1 MKLAIV
7 GSATLAGSKLAADVI
22 FKAMKQFEPSTV
34 VVLPGNVT
42 FNTLVRAQ
50 AARLSLPVEEMQPP
64 RSTWLGRCLQSVRKR
79 IVRGVYTKVAASE
92 VDMVLAFKT
101 TDRPGVSFDQLV
113 KEADEAVVFTIRKRD
128 NAESLILN

>member
-64 RSTWLGRCLQSVRKR
+64 RSTWLGKCLQSVRKR
-79 IVRGVYTKVAASE
+79 IVRGVYAKVVANE
-92 VDMVLAFKT
+92 VEMVLAFKAA
-101 TDRPGVSFDQLV
+101 DRPGVSFDQLV

>member
-42 FNTLVRAQ
+42 FNALVRAQ

-64 RSTWLGRCLQSVRKR
+64 RSTWLGKCLQSVRKR
-79 IVRGVYTKVAASE
+79 IVRGVYAKVVANE
-92 VDMVLAFKT
+92 VEMVLAFKAA
-101 TDRPGVSFDQLV
+101 DRPGVSFDQLV
-113 KEADEAVVFTIRKRD
+113 KEADEAVVFTIRKTA
-128 NAESLILN
+128 NEESLILN